1 MFTFSSVSEKN
12 LIGVHCDLV
21 RVVRRAL
28 ELTTIDFRVIEGL
41 RTKERQ
47 RQLVNSGSST
57 TMNSRHLT
65 GHAIDIVPLPDGKV
79 SWDWK
84 YFYPLAEAMKRA
96 ADELGVPLEWGG
108 DWKTFKDGPHFQLSQ
123 RDYPA

>member
-1 MFTFSSVSEKN
+1 MFTLGSVSEKN

>member
-1 MFTFSSVSEKN
+1 MFIFGSVSEKN

-21 RVVRRAL
+21 RVARRAL

-47 RQLVNSGSST
+47 RQLVSSGAST
-57 TMNSRHLT
+57 TMNSRHIT

-96 ADELGVPLEWGG
+96 ADELGVSLEWGG
-108 DWKTFKDGPHFQLSQ
+108 DWKTFKDGPHFQLPQ